1 MTGEVTLTGRVLPVG
16 GIREKV
22 LAARRAGIHHVM
34 LPKQNRKDLT
44 DLPPEVQAD
53 MHFEFVDNIEDA
65 LSILFSEKTI
75 GEKMMPEP
83 AAKLKKTRS
92 ARSAAQVSAH
102 SAAE

>member
-1 MTGEVTLTGRVLPVG
+1 
-16 GIREKV
+16 
-22 LAARRAGIHHVM
+22 
-34 LPKQNRKDLT
+34 
-44 DLPPEVQAD
+44 